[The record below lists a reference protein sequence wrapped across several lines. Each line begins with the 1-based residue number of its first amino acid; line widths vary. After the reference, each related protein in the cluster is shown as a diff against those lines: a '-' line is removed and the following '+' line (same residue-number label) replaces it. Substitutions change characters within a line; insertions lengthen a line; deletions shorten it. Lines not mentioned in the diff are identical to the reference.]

1 MCDAIASMFTAPQ
14 GEVMHFDDWGVTSA
28 DTTSVTPLPDVS
40 SSSSSSSSGMGDWAN
55 LGLQIGGAAMQAYG
69 AYQGAEAQQR
79 AYKYS
84 AATASRQAEI
94 QRYQAKDAIERGQH
108 TEAVIG
114 LKAGALKGSQRAS
127 LAGRGIDIGEG
138 TPLDILT
145 STDYMKEVDFGTA
158 RRNSQSEAWLHKEN
172 AKAYDAESEM
182 YSEAAGNV
190 SPFSS
195 AAGSLLTGAGQVAS
209 SWYRWRNVSA

>member
-1 MCDAIASMFTAPQ
+1 MCDALASFFTAPQ

-28 DTTSVTPLPDVS
+28 DTTTVTPLPDVAAS
-40 SSSSSSSSGMGDWAN
+40 GGMGDWGN
-55 LGLQIGGAAMQAYG
+55 LAMQLGGAAFQAYG

-79 AYKYS
+79 QYRYN
-84 AATASRQAEI
+84 AATARRQAEI
-94 QRYQAKDAIERGQH
+94 ARYQADAALERGQH

-114 LKAGALKGSQRAS
+114 LKAGALKSTQRAS
-127 LAGRGIDIGEG
+127 LASRGVDIGEG

-145 STDYMKEVDFGTA
+145 STDFMKEVDFGTA
-158 RRNSQSEAWLHKEN
+158 RRNAQSEAWMHREN

-182 YSEAAGNV
+182 FMEAAGNV
-190 SPFSS
+190 NPF
-195 AAGSLLTGAGQVAS
+195 AAAGGSLLTSAGQVAS

>member
-1 MCDAIASMFTAPQ
+1 MCDAIASLFTAPA

-28 DTTSVTPLPDVS
+28 DTTSVTPLPDVAP
-40 SSSSSSSSGMGDWAN
+40 SSGVGDWGN

-79 AYKYS
+79 GYRYS
-84 AATASRQAEI
+84 AASTRRQAEI
-94 QRYQAKDAIERGQH
+94 ERYRAQDAIERGQH

-114 LKAGALKGSQRAS
+114 LKAGALKGTQRAS

-158 RRNSQSEAWLHKEN
+158 RRNAQSEAWLHREN
-172 AKAYDAESEM
+172 AKSFDAESEM
-182 YSEAAGNV
+182 YLEAADNV
-190 SPFSS
+190 SPFS
-195 AAGSLLTGAGQVAS
+195 AGAGSLLTGAGQVAN